1 MLLLDG
7 WTNGREYVLI
17 STTWSA
23 PAPAP
28 APAPVVVPFSSSL
41 SLSFF
46 DNDSSLRRDVGYRI
60 DPMDMNIDRPSP
72 RYATVE
78 STVEGSTAA
87 AFKAGVK
94 STRYHVQ

>member
-28 APAPVVVPFSSSL
+28 VVVPFSSSL
-41 SLSFF
+41 SLSFL
-46 DNDSSLRRDVGYRI
+46 DNDSSLKRDVGYRI